1 MTRKLN
7 NIRRTA
13 TFAWSPGHQA
23 PMIATGTLAGALD
36 DSFSNASELEIFK
49 LDLNPE
55 SNSLQTSNKVSTAS
69 RFNTLAWGHATIE
82 KPYGI
87 IAGGMENGELEL
99 YDASAILDNKS
110 SESITILKNSTHTG
124 TLKALDFNL
133 FQTNLLASA
142 GSNSEVYIW
151 DLSNPTTPY
160 TPGARSAKMDDIS
173 SVAWNCQVQHILST
187 ASTNGYTVVWDLRNK
202 KEVMTLAY
210 AGQNTL
216 TGGRGS
222 VSAIAWHPDVA
233 TQIVTASDDDRN
245 PIISLWDLRHAHSP
259 EKTLAGHTKG
269 VLDVSWCRQDSDL
282 LISSGKDCKT
292 LCWNPNTG
300 ELNGEISSHTKW
312 TFAANWCPRNPD
324 LLATAS
330 FDGSIDVSSIQ
341 GSQGNDVSSTIAPVS
356 DDPFEAAL
364 LSAAPTVKA
373 FELKNPPKWLRR
385 PVGAS
390 FGFSGKLV
398 TFNNKSGQAA
408 IAAASASTVPGQ
420 AIPSVHSISRSVKIT
435 TIETDPEIVKR
446 SEQLESATESESTIE
461 ALIEER
467 IQSGKDQVDWGVLKT
482 LFSENAREQLMKY
495 LGFEKEQVA
504 AAANELLEKKKATD
518 IAVSSDKEFSNKH
531 EEEIKDKT
539 EEEKEKEEDAEVK
552 TDATF
557 EEIVKR
563 NAEETSTP
571 NDTASTLFG
580 QSESNEAADS
590 FFGQVATEQASP
602 IEEKSIKI
610 VAAPLIE
617 AIIRKP
623 FNLYPESSNETDRL
637 ITRAIVLGDF
647 ESAVNVCLASERY
660 SDALLLAICGGS
672 ELLART
678 QKTYF
683 EHQSKKFTYLR
694 LLEGIVEEDLNSI
707 VRDAD
712 VHEWSSILVVLCTFA
727 QSKDFGPLCEALGD
741 RLICQEDSE
750 LRKNANLFYLAAG
763 NLEKVSKI
771 WIGDFESQNTS
782 DKDSVTYGARLQ
794 ELIEKVTI
802 FRKAIDY
809 DDSALTSGNEKTES
823 YALADLYN
831 KYCEYAEF
839 MATQGK
845 LDVALKYISLT
856 PARFSADKFTI
867 SRGSIV
873 RDRVYHANTSQIG
886 QYVEPTFPF
895 EKKLL
900 SNVQEAHQY
909 QQQQQKPESA
919 ARQSLYDLK
928 QQQFNAYQNY
938 QPTAAAKSVSPVA
951 VQPTNYYAPTAT
963 TAAPAP
969 IPTQYSPYGGQ
980 QTYNQQPAANVGYSN
995 YASTAYGQQAQAY
1008 TPQQQYGQPQY
1019 TSPAV
1024 SAPSTNTTSPPL
1036 PPPKAAGAWNDP
1048 PMLAS
1053 PKMNKTRSPPVAAG
1067 PAKRV
1072 TTPFANAPAAATTT
1086 YATAPPQNQQQQHV
1100 LPPPPMNATPPPP
1113 MRGLGG
1119 PNPPPSSNTTAG
1131 YYSAHQQF
1139 QVPPQQQ
1146 QQHYQP
1152 QQQFQALPQ
1161 KAVPPPPPPMNAVA
1175 PSPMLRGPPPPPQQQ
1190 QRF

>member
-7 NIRRTA
+7 TVRRTA

-36 DSFSNASELEIFK
+36 DSFSNASELEIFR
-49 LDLNPE
+49 LDLHPE
-55 SNSLQTSNKVSTAS
+55 SSHLDQTSYKVSTNS
-69 RFNTLAWGHATIE
+69 RFNTLAWGHAIAE
-82 KPYGI
+82 KPHGV

-99 YDASAILDNKS
+99 YDASAILDKKS
-110 SESITILKNSTHTG
+110 SEDVTILKNSTHTG

-142 GSNSEVYIW
+142 GSNSEVAKKRDVYIW
-151 DLSNPTTPY
+151 DLNNPTTPY

-187 ASTNGYTVVWDLRNK
+187 SSTNGYTVVWDLRNK

-216 TGGRGS
+216 TGGGRGS

-233 TQIVTASDDDRN
+233 TQIVTASDDDQH

-259 EKTLAGHTKG
+259 EKTLAGHSKG

-300 ELNGEISSHTKW
+300 DLNGELSSHGKW
-312 TFAANWCPRNPD
+312 TFAADWCPRNPD

-330 FDGSIDVSSIQ
+330 FDGTIDVLSIQ
-341 GSQGNDVSSTIAPVS
+341 GTETNQASTAAPVS

-364 LSAAPTVKA
+364 LSAAPAVKP

-398 TFNNKSGQAA
+398 TFNNKSGHAA
-408 IAAASASTVPGQ
+408 AAAAAAAASTALGQSTATAKP
-420 AIPSVHSISRSVKIT
+420 ISRAIKIS

-467 IQSGKDQVDWGVLKT
+467 IQAGKDQMDWEVLKT

-504 AAANELLEKKKATD
+504 AAANEMLEKKNKASA
-518 IAVSSDKEFSNKH
+518 AVDVSTKEEPKVK
-531 EEEIKDKT
+531 EEKVNED
-539 EEEKEKEEDAEVK
+539 EEKETEVEAKSADAVEDL
-552 TDATF
+552 
-557 EEIVKR
+557 
-563 NAEETSTP
+563 STT
-571 NDTASTLFG
+571 NDTPSTLFG
-580 QSESNEAADS
+580 QSETDGADDS
-590 FFGQVATEQASP
+590 FFGQVASEQTSP
-602 IEEKSIKI
+602 
-610 VAAPLIE
+610 VAADENSVDHVATAPLIE
-617 AIIRKP
+617 AIINRP
-623 FNLYPESSNETDRL
+623 FNLYPDSSNETDRL
-637 ITRAIVLGDF
+637 ITRSIVLGDF

-672 ELLART
+672 DLLART

-683 EHQSKKFTYLR
+683 EHQSKKFAYLR
-694 LLEGIVEEDLNSI
+694 LLEGIMEEDLNSI

-727 QSKDFGPLCEALGD
+727 QSKEFGPLCQVLGD
-741 RLICQEDSE
+741 RLWEQQDAE

-771 WIGDFESQNTS
+771 WINEFESQESN
-782 DKDSVTYGARLQ
+782 DRDSVTYGARLQ

-809 DDSALTSGNEKTES
+809 NDSALSEETDSF
-823 YALADLYN
+823 ALADLYN

-856 PARFSADKFTI
+856 PAKFSADKSNI
-867 SRGSIV
+867 SRGSVV
-873 RDRVYHANTSQIG
+873 RDRVYHANASQAN
-886 QYVEPTFPF
+886 QFVEPSFPF

-900 SNVQEAHQY
+900 SSEQEAQY
-909 QQQQQKPESA
+909 QQQQPV
-919 ARQSLYDLK
+919 ARQNPYEK
-928 QQQFNAYQNY
+928 QQLSNAYQ
-938 QPTAAAKSVSPVA
+938 PTKSVSPA
-951 VQPTNYYAPTAT
+951 AQPTNYYAPTAV
-963 TAAPAP
+963 
-969 IPTQYSPYGGQ
+969 PTQYSPYGQ
-980 QTYNQQPAANVGYSN
+980 QTYNQQPAAANVAYNN
-995 YASTAYGQQAQAY
+995 YTPSAATASVYGQQAQAY
-1008 TPQQQYGQPQY
+1008 APPQQQQYGQPQFS
-1019 TSPAV
+1019 SPV
-1024 SAPSTNTTSPPL
+1024 IPAPNSNTNTPPP

-1048 PMLAS
+1048 PMLPS
-1053 PKMNKTRSPPVAAG
+1053 PKMNKKKASPVVGG

-1072 TTPFANAPAAATTT
+1072 TTPFANAPPTAT
-1086 YATAPPQNQQQQHV
+1086 YAAGPPQQQQQQQQQYV
-1100 LPPPPMNATPPPP
+1100 PPPPPMNATPPPP

-1119 PNPPPSSNTTAG
+1119 PPPPPSSNTTAG

-1139 QVPPQQQ
+1139 QAPPQQQ
-1146 QQHYQP
+1146 PQQYQQQ
-1152 QQQFQALPQ
+1152 QQQFQAPPPPQ
-1161 KAVPPPPPPMNAVA
+1161 KAAPPPPPPMNAVA
-1175 PSPMLRGPPPPPQQQ
+1175 PSPMLRGPPPQ

>member
-7 NIRRTA
+7 TVRRTA

-23 PMIATGTLAGALD
+23 PMVATGTLAGALD
-36 DSFSNASELEIFK
+36 ESFSNASELEIFK
-49 LDLNPE
+49 LDLHPE
-55 SNSLQTSNKVSTAS
+55 SNALDQTSYKVSTGS
-69 RFNTLAWGHATIE
+69 RFNTLAWGHATTE
-82 KPYGI
+82 KPHGI

-110 SESITILKNSTHTG
+110 SEDITILKNSTHTG

-151 DLSNPTTPY
+151 DLNNPTTPY

-187 ASTNGYTVVWDLRNK
+187 SSTNGYTVVWDLRNK

-233 TQIVTASDDDRN
+233 TQIVTASDDDQH

-259 EKTLAGHTKG
+259 EKTLAGHSKG

-300 ELNGEISSHTKW
+300 ELNGELSSHSKW
-312 TFAANWCPRNPD
+312 TFAADWCPRNPD

-330 FDGSIDVSSIQ
+330 FDGSIDVLSIQ
-341 GSQGNDVSSTIAPVS
+341 GTQTDPISSAAPVS

-364 LSAAPTVKA
+364 LSAAPTVKP

-398 TFNNKSGQAA
+398 TFNNKSGH
-408 IAAASASTVPGQ
+408 AAAAAAASTVPGQ
-420 AIPSVHSISRSVKIT
+420 SAVVANPISRAVKMS

-446 SEQLESATESESTIE
+446 SEQLESATESSSTVE

-467 IQSGKDQVDWGVLKT
+467 IKAGNDQVDWEVLKT
-482 LFSENAREQLMKY
+482 LFSEDAREQLMKY
-495 LGFEKEQVA
+495 LGFEKEQLA
-504 AAANELLEKKKATD
+504 AAANELLQKKQAADTGD
-518 IAVSSDKEFSNKH
+518 NVVKEEPSK
-531 EEEIKDKT
+531 KVV
-539 EEEKEKEEDAEVK
+539 EEEKDKKTDTEAEPETTPTEGSGAAEDA
-552 TDATF
+552 
-557 EEIVKR
+557 
-563 NAEETSTP
+563 SMP

-580 QSESNEAADS
+580 QSETDSPDDS
-590 FFGQVATEQASP
+590 FFGQVASEQASP
-602 IEEKSIKI
+602 
-610 VAAPLIE
+610 VAATVNPMDQVAAAPLIE
-617 AIIRKP
+617 AVVSRP
-623 FNLYPESSNETDRL
+623 FTLYPDSNNDTDRL
-637 ITRAIVLGDF
+637 ITRSIVLGDF
-647 ESAVNVCLASERY
+647 ESAVNVCLASEKY

-672 ELLART
+672 DLLART

-683 EHQSKKFTYLR
+683 EHQSKKFAYLR
-694 LLEGIVEEDLNSI
+694 LLEGIMEEDLNSI

-712 VHEWSSILVVLCTFA
+712 VREWSSILVVLCTFA
-727 QSKDFGPLCEALGD
+727 QSKDFGPLCQVLGD
-741 RLICQEDSE
+741 RLLEQEDVA
-750 LRKNANLFYLAAG
+750 LRENANLFYLAAG

-771 WIGDFESQNTS
+771 WIDAFESQES
-782 DKDSVTYGARLQ
+782 KDKDSVTYGARLQ
-794 ELIEKVTI
+794 ALIEKVTI

-809 DDSALTSGNEKTES
+809 QDSALTEQEHSGS
-823 YALADLYN
+823 FPLADLYN

-856 PARFSADKFTI
+856 PATFSADQSSI
-867 SRGSIV
+867 SRGSVV
-873 RDRVYHANTSQIG
+873 RDRVYHANASQTR
-886 QYVEPTFPF
+886 QYVKPSFPF

-900 SNVQEAHQY
+900 SSEQEAQY
-909 QQQQQKPESA
+909 QQQPA
-919 ARQSLYDLK
+919 ARQNPYEK
-928 QQQFNAYQNY
+928 QQQPFNAYQPMKSASPAAALQ
-938 QPTAAAKSVSPVA
+938 QPTHYYAPAAATAAAPVS
-951 VQPTNYYAPTAT
+951 
-963 TAAPAP
+963 
-969 IPTQYSPYGGQ
+969 TQYSPYGQ
-980 QTYNQQPAANVGYSN
+980 PNYNQQPAAATTNVGYNN
-995 YASTAYGQQAQAY
+995 YAPPAATANAYGQQAQAY
-1008 TPQQQYGQPQY
+1008 APSQQYGQPQFA
-1019 TSPAV
+1019 SPV
-1024 SAPSTNTTSPPL
+1024 VPVPHSNSSTPPP

-1048 PMLAS
+1048 PMLPS
-1053 PKMNKTRSPPVAAG
+1053 PKMIKKASPVAGG

-1072 TTPFANAPAAATTT
+1072 TTPFANAPPAAT
-1086 YATAPPQNQQQQHV
+1086 YAAGPPQQQQQQYAT
-1100 LPPPPMNATPPPP
+1100 PPPPMNATPPPP

-1119 PNPPPSSNTTAG
+1119 PPPPPSSNTTAG

-1139 QVPPQQQ
+1139 QAPPHQQQ
-1146 QQHYQP
+1146 QS
-1152 QQQFQALPQ
+1152 FQAPPPPQ
-1161 KAVPPPPPPMNAVA
+1161 KAAPPPPPPMNAVA
-1175 PSPMLRGPPPPPQQQ
+1175 PSPMLRGPPPQQQ